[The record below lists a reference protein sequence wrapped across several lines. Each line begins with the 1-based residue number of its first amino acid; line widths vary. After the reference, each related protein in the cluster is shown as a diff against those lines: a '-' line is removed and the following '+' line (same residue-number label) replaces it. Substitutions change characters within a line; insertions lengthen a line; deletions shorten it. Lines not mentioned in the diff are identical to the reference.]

1 MPSNEN
7 YGNYTSNK
15 SNGEYLVAL
24 PGGKQ
29 YQMIW
34 DANNYAPYEE
44 DFDLVN
50 LREYKEDFKNI
61 ELFQKDTF
69 EKYMNISG
77 YAKDANG
84 RPLKQVTVI
93 LRAKDGTLERQ
104 TLSADNGYFI
114 FKRVPRNKEY
124 DIIINYNDS
133 YAVEGK
139 VLDLYNKKGI
149 KNQRIHNQI
158 TDETGSYRFNIDSG
172 GLEKFLI
179 PFSKDNLAN
188 SVQFDDNTFRKFL
201 DKYGNYK
208 HPDLAYKIQVGAYEN
223 PQNFGRA
230 YKKQFEKLD
239 KLENL
244 KLEDNLTRFNLF
256 TGIPTYN
263 QAIVKRDEAR
273 KLDPRDAFI
282 TIFFKGQRMLI
293 SKEILKTLTN

>member
-34 DANNYAPYEE
+34 DAPDYAPYDE
-44 DFDLVN
+44 DFDLNN
-50 LREYKEDFKNI
+50 LSEYKEEIKDI
-61 ELFQKDTF
+61 ELFKKDTF

-77 YAKDANG
+77 YVKDLNG
-84 RPLKQVTVI
+84 QPLKQITVI
-93 LRAKDGTLERQ
+93 LKAKDGTLERQ
-104 TLSADNGYFI
+104 TLTADNGFFI
-114 FKRVPRNKEY
+114 FKRVPKNKDYE
-124 DIIINYNDS
+124 IIINYSEFTVN
-133 YAVEGK
+133 GK
-139 VLDLYNKKGI
+139 ALDLYNKRGI
-149 KNQRIHNQI
+149 KDQKIQGQI
-158 TDETGSYRFNIDSG
+158 TDESGSFQFSKELD
-172 GLEKFLI
+172 GLEKYLI
-179 PFSKDNLAN
+179 PFNKDNLVYN
-188 SVQFDDNTFRKFL
+188 VQFDDNTFRKFL

-208 HPDLAYKIQVGAYEN
+208 HPDLSYKIQVGAYEN

-230 YKKQFEKLD
+230 YKKQFEKID
-239 KLENL
+239 KLEDL

-263 QAIVKRDEAR
+263 QALVKRDEAR

-293 SKEILKTLTN
+293 SKEILKALTN